1 LGLSITKRI
10 CDLLNI
16 PLVMGSQ
23 LNKGTQFTLTMPCKP
38 SLKTPATAHVPA
50 NSETELGRL
59 CIWLVD
65 NDRNVLE
72 ALKQLLE
79 NWGCEIATATNLV
92 ELEQLKAVNTLPQ
105 LLIVDYQLDDGAT
118 GLEVI
123 EQAGLMTLPAI
134 VNTANHDEQIRER
147 VLDAG
152 YPLLYKPLK
161 APALKRMIKRLT

>member
-1 LGLSITKRI
+1 
-10 CDLLNI
+10 
-16 PLVMGSQ
+16 MGSE
-23 LNKGTQFTLTMPCKP
+23 LGKGTQFTLTLPCKV
-38 SLKTPATAHVPA
+38 STAPAQAKGA
-50 NSETELGRL
+50 EASQETELGQLR
-59 CIWLVD
+59 IWLLD

-79 NWGCEIATATNLV
+79 NWGCEISTATNLV
-92 ELEQLKAVNTLPQ
+92 ELEQLKASQALPQ
-105 LLIVDYQLDDGAT
+105 LLIIDYQLDDGVT

-123 EQAGLMTLPAI
+123 EQAALTRLPAI
-134 VNTANHDEQIRER
+134 VNTANHDEGIREL